1 MVFIG
6 GREIQKALTDSYRVY
21 LCGDLKKPQDLQW
34 IHDDRNELGISYY
47 KQFTADQPHYHTTAT
62 EYNYVISG
70 KSKIYLIDE
79 RKELLL
85 ETGSVFVLP
94 PMTKYASKHFDNT
107 TIIFFKSPGGNDKQL
122 IDVDGKLKDWLSA
135 W

>member
-1 MVFIG
+1 M
-6 GREIQKALTDSYRVY
+6 Y
-21 LCGDLKKPQDLQW
+21 LCGDLKKPQDLQR
-34 IHDDRNELGISYY
+34 IHDDRNELGLSYY

-79 RKELLL
+79 KKELLL
-85 ETGSVFVLP
+85 ETGLVFVLP

-107 TIIFFKSPGGNDKQL
+107 TIIFFNPPAETINS
-122 IDVDGKLKDWLSA
+122 
-135 W
+135 